1 MSDDSSQSAQSV
13 VSKAWAWP
21 GLSVLLQQ
29 GQRAAEYAVDLIF
42 PPRCAGCGQID
53 TAFCEECQHQART
66 VPLVGKVPATA
77 PLVGAATT
85 AEHSGIL
92 REMVQALKYENAR
105 LLARPL
111 GERLAACLEAQDWT
125 IDMIVPVPLHTSR
138 LRERGYNQSQLL
150 GEHVAALT
158 GIGCIPAA
166 LQRIRAT
173 QSQVT
178 MTAQERLTNVRDAF
192 TANPSSAAG
201 RTILLIDDV
210 YTTGA
215 TLSACAE
222 ALLLV
227 GALAVY
233 GLTVTAARI

>member
-1 MSDDSSQSAQSV
+1 
-13 VSKAWAWP
+13 
-21 GLSVLLQQ
+21 
-29 GQRAAEYAVDLIF
+29 
-42 PPRCAGCGQID
+42 
-53 TAFCEECQHQART
+53 
-66 VPLVGKVPATA
+66 
-77 PLVGAATT
+77 
-85 AEHSGIL
+85 
-92 REMVQALKYENAR
+92 
-105 LLARPL
+105 
-111 GERLAACLEAQDWT
+111 
-125 IDMIVPVPLHTSR
+125 MIVPVPLHTSR